1 MPVLLKIA
9 FRNLLQ
15 HKAKTL
21 IIGLILMVGM
31 IILVLGNS
39 LVKTAT
45 EGIKTTYTNNFSGDL
60 IITASANRSLS
71 LFSISQEAMNGFAE
85 PIPNVPDYKN
95 IEEFLSTDERVA
107 GFSPQAATFGLL
119 TKDGMGRAI
128 TLLFGVDPS
137 RYSSMFPDNLNLLE
151 GAFLRPG
158 EEGILLN
165 ERGKASLEKNLG
177 RPLAVGE
184 KVQITSTTSTGAI
197 KVRDVTVRGFFAF
210 KEVTG
215 ELNAVNIVD
224 VDTVRGLYGMTVGAD
239 AGAALT
245 EDDTKYIDFSIDS
258 LFGSAADAQEL
269 QVQEGAADYE
279 NLLGDLSQRELLSKT
294 DSGAYHYVLVKVKEG
309 ASEAAV
315 IRELERFFTDNGI
328 EARVAPW
335 LEGAGTNAKMVYN
348 IKTIFEIVI
357 LAIAIVAAIII
368 MNTLVI
374 SVSERIPEI
383 GTIRALGGTKSFIM
397 RMIGIETIVIAL
409 TAGALGVII
418 SAAAVLVSGSV
429 GINIT
434 NEYLKALTGGATF
447 YPALHLDTVLAAFGM
462 IAGIGIVSAAYPV
475 AIAVAI
481 PPVTAMRND

>member
-1 MPVLLKIA
+1 
-9 FRNLLQ
+9 
-15 HKAKTL
+15 
-21 IIGLILMVGM
+21 
-31 IILVLGNS
+31 
-39 LVKTAT
+39 
-45 EGIKTTYTNNFSGDL
+45 
-60 IITASANRSLS
+60 
-71 LFSISQEAMNGFAE
+71 
-85 PIPNVPDYKN
+85 
-95 IEEFLSTDERVA
+95 
-107 GFSPQAATFGLL
+107 
-119 TKDGMGRAI
+119 
-128 TLLFGVDPS
+128 
-137 RYSSMFPDNLNLLE
+137 
-151 GAFLRPG
+151 
-158 EEGILLN
+158 
-165 ERGKASLEKNLG
+165 
-177 RPLAVGE
+177 
-184 KVQITSTTSTGAI
+184 QITSTTSTGAI